1 MKDTE
6 KGPLAENRSS
16 YNDLFANGSER
27 MSSLFMTFALDLL
40 QNTAVFLYLIVRA
53 ENVPQTWCFLS
64 VPQRAWG
71 ILGAQHRSNQ
81 RHDKSK

>member
-1 MKDTE
+1 MIYLLMAQKE
-6 KGPLAENRSS
+6 CL
-16 YNDLFANGSER
+16 LFCV
-27 MSSLFMTFALDLL
+27 TFALDLL

-53 ENVPQTWCFLS
+53 ENVPQTWCFLR
-64 VPQRAWG
+64 VPQRVWG